1 MFSYDGMRQNALA
14 DDEFGIL
21 QQIVLDGAGIVLAES
36 SRRSLLDYIS
46 LRMYQL
52 NFGAFEVYREFLE
65 RDSTELLRLINAA
78 TLSYTTFC
86 HDKQH
91 FRFITN
97 SLLPELARKPEQ
109 ELRFW
114 LIGCSTGEEAYSLAM
129 VALEALADTPEWDVL
144 VTATDYDSD
153 MLSHAMKGIYPLS
166 QVRHLPARHLLRWFR
181 SLRIGSEEYVQ
192 ISPALQQAVAFRRFD
207 LLSEWVL
214 PEPQDAI
221 FCRDTLTYLD
231 IPKRAYLI
239 DRLADS
245 LQPGGYLIA
254 GRSDRVEAYSDRFE
268 ALGDTIYRRCDL

>member
-1 MFSYDGMRQNALA
+1 MFSYEGMSQNALA
-14 DDEFGIL
+14 DDEFEIL
-21 QQIVLDGAGIVLAES
+21 QQVVLDSVGIVLAES

-52 NFGAFEVYREFLE
+52 HSGSFDVYREYLE
-65 RDSTELLRLINAA
+65 QDSTELLRLINAA

-86 HDKQH
+86 HDKQN

-97 SLLPELARKPEQ
+97 TLLPELAKKPEQ

-114 LIGCSTGEEAYSLAM
+114 SVGCSTGEEAYSLAM
-129 VALEALADTPEWDVL
+129 VALEALADNSEWDVM
-144 VTATDYDSD
+144 VMATDYDAE
-153 MLSHAMKGIYPLS
+153 MLSHAMKGVYPLA

-181 SLRIGSEEYVQ
+181 SLRIGNEEYVQ
-192 ISPALQQAVAFRRFD
+192 ISPALQQAVAFRRLD
-207 LLSEWVL
+207 LLSDWTA

-221 FCRDTLTYLD
+221 FCRNTLTYLE

-245 LQPGGYLIA
+245 LQPGGYLFA

-268 ALGDTIYRRCDL
+268 ALGDAIYRRCD